1 MRRGLCDASS
11 IRTGTSALEGAGC
24 VRKETQNGNAVF
36 MAVMDTATD
45 AGTTLGFNRLKELKN
60 LVDQRLD
67 ALFHEERD
75 PPRLICA
82 IRHGLLSPGKR
93 LRPIIALLA
102 CEQWGGNVE
111 QALDVACAVEMVH
124 AASLIMDD
132 LPAMDDAR
140 LRRGCVTTHVVFGEG
155 TGMLATITLVNEA
168 FRVVSQM
175 SSVPAE
181 RRLRCISYLATAV
194 GPDGLA
200 GGQERDITCDG
211 LAAGHTMA
219 EMELRH
225 RQKTGALF
233 AAAAAMGAEAAR
245 ADADFV
251 EAMHDYGLALGL
263 GYQAFDDVIDYA
275 ATSDDT
281 GKDEGQDEGKST
293 VVTLLGAD
301 GASSAAAL
309 WLGRAARIADAA
321 GGRGPRHLPILPR
334 LIEAQFAAI
343 TTA

>member
-1 MRRGLCDASS
+1 
-11 IRTGTSALEGAGC
+11 
-24 VRKETQNGNAVF
+24 
-36 MAVMDTATD
+36 MAVAESAASGIGALDPRR
-45 AGTTLGFNRLKELKN
+45 LGDLKS
-60 LVDQRLD
+60 LVDARLE

-93 LRPIIALLA
+93 LRPIIALLS
-102 CEQWGGNVE
+102 CEQWGSE
-111 QALDVACAVEMVH
+111 PELALDVACAVEMVH

-155 TGMLATITLVNEA
+155 TGMLATITLMNEA
-168 FRVVSQM
+168 FRVISDM
-175 SSVPAE
+175 KHVPAE
-181 RRLRCISYLATAV
+181 RRLRCVAYLAKAI

-200 GGQERDITCDG
+200 GGQEKDITCDG
-211 LAAGHTMA
+211 KNAGKTLA

-233 AAAAAMGAEAAR
+233 AAAAAMGAETAC

-251 EAMHDYGLALGL
+251 EAMRDYGDALGL
-263 GYQAFDDVIDYA
+263 GYQAFDDVIDCA
-275 ATSDDT
+275 APSEVT

-293 VVTLLGAD
+293 VVSLLGRD
-301 GASSAAAL
+301 GASNAASV
-309 WLGRAARIADAA
+309 WLGRAAAIADAA
-321 GGRGPRHLPILPR
+321 GGRGPRSLSGLAR
-334 LIEAQFAAI
+334 FVNANFSAI
-343 TTA
+343 TAS